1 MTPFDRG
8 GVEWSKSIER
18 YNGLKNSLDSVSE
31 INLQKAKEILSD
43 KCICLDLKK
52 EKFGTI
58 WSVVANL
65 NELKIERAET
75 KPRITNYKSETRLD
89 WWLKK
94 QNKTQKTPK
103 QQRIRT

>member
-1 MTPFDRG
+1 
-8 GVEWSKSIER
+8 VEWSRSAER
-18 YNGLKNSLDSVSE
+18 FIALRNKLDA
-31 INLQKAKEILSD
+31 IDFMDLNNAKELLSD

-65 NELKIERAET
+65 NELKIERAEG
-75 KPRITNYKSETRLD
+75 KPKSTNYKTESRLD

-94 QNKTQKTPK
+94 KLSNATRPQ
-103 QQRIRT
+103 